1 MVAMVGKVRWQDWGG
16 GGATLA
22 PGGRCA
28 LPARGPCS
36 GRRRAVFSFHPH
48 PRFLGS
54 APSVLSTLQVG
65 NRGREV
71 TAGRRQ
77 AGLQPVLLTSAQP
90 G

>member
-1 MVAMVGKVRWQDWGG
+1 MAGEPCWHPAVAAHFLRVDPAL
-16 GGATLA
+16 GAGELSSPSILTHA
-22 PGGRCA
+22 
-28 LPARGPCS
+28 S
-36 GRRRAVFSFHPH
+36 
-48 PRFLGS
+48 LGS